1 MDSIIFQG
9 NVIGMLAYIVT
20 AMLLFSWIIKDIEEK
35 LIERKLYVACGLGVV
50 LGTGSD
56 IIMILGG
63 INGYS
68 ENTGYASKILVSPI
82 ILFIFLFIGVNRK
95 TFKEDIG
102 ASYYS
107 AGLGLFYGGASEFW
121 KLLVAEEVHELSVFD
136 YFIISA
142 FGFSTVLFLG
152 GAAMWISYGI
162 REGEGARV
170 AMRFSILYLILA
182 FLNALA
188 LEEIHYDI
196 YKTIIVP
203 IVSLLGF
210 FVISVAVFHQAKLK
224 LPLISKKAKKSLKT

>member
-1 MDSIIFQG
+1 MNSMIFQG
-9 NVIGMLAYIVT
+9 NVIGMVAYIVT
-20 AMLLFSWIIKDIEEK
+20 AMLLFSWVIKDIEEK
-35 LIERKLYVACGLGVV
+35 LVERKLYIACGLGVV
-50 LGTGSD
+50 LGTCAD

-107 AGLGLFYGGASEFW
+107 AGLELFYGGASEFW
-121 KLLVAEEVHELSVFD
+121 KLLVAEEVHQLSVFD

-162 REGEGARV
+162 RKGEGARV